1 MLPKIGTMNEKQA
14 FSARL
19 LQAMHQ
25 AQIQVR
31 SPTRLTLEFNLR
43 YPGKPVTTQAV
54 RKWLLGGA
62 IPSQDKIFTLAK
74 WLGVST
80 EWLRFGENTYAKY
93 AKGETGKR
101 IYTDQDRQ
109 AYLVSDAELCSDINK
124 LSDAHKKIIREMVST
139 LLRLE
144 KKEK

>member
-1 MLPKIGTMNEKQA
+1 MLPKIVTMNEKQA

-19 LQAMHQ
+19 LQAMRQ
-25 AQIQVR
+25 AQIQAR

-80 EWLRFGENTYAKY
+80 EWLRFGENTYSKY

-109 AYLVSDAELCSDINK
+109 AYLVKDVELCSDINK